1 MSQQEGCLPLIP
13 LISVFEQLEKEKVK
27 GNQLTLLN
35 LKTAVDMEIVV
46 MVSRYVLF
54 LILQVII

>member
-1 MSQQEGCLPLIP
+1 VSQQEGCLALIP
-13 LISVFEQLEKEKVK
+13 LISVFEQLETEKAK

-35 LKTAVDMEIVV
+35 LKTAVNMEIVV

>member
-1 MSQQEGCLPLIP
+1 MSQQEGCLALIS
-13 LISVFEQLEKEKVK
+13 LISVFEQLEKEKAK

-35 LKTAVDMEIVV
+35 LKTAVNMEIVV

>member
-1 MSQQEGCLPLIP
+1 VSQQEGCLALIS
-13 LISVFEQLEKEKVK
+13 LISVFEQLEKEKAK

-35 LKTAVDMEIVV
+35 LKTAVNMEIVV